1 LADLQKYESVLEDIL
16 RDVAVCSHVARC
28 KILNCPHRLPHSS
41 LTCPI
46 MGTPSRN
53 FSPLDEC
60 PLNPADGL
68 RCLPLKALVV
78 VHEEK
83 SL

>member
-1 LADLQKYESVLEDIL
+1 MKTYDSAVKEIL
-16 RDVAVCSHVARC
+16 RDVAVCSHVASC

-46 MGTPSRN
+46 MGTPRRN

-68 RCLPLKALVV
+68 RCLKLDTLAVV
-78 VHEEK
+78 YEEH

>member
-1 LADLQKYESVLEDIL
+1 LADLQKYELVLEDIL
-16 RDVAVCSHVARC
+16 RDVAVCSHVANC

-46 MGTPSRN
+46 MGTPRRIFSR
-53 FSPLDEC
+53 LDEC

-68 RCLPLKALVV
+68 RCLKLDTLAVV
-78 VHEEK
+78 YEEH